1 MRVIQSMEVRDEAQV
16 GAVRRAVHAYA
27 RRVGFTER
35 ELAELDIVVQEIGT
49 NAARYAEGG
58 GWLHFTAPLG
68 AEPGV
73 EIFYCDKGPGIPDLE
88 RAVRDGVSTG
98 GSLGAG
104 LGAIHRLLDE
114 FEVYSTVKPARTARL
129 TTGQISRRTTHGTAL
144 LGRKWVAAAK
154 LSPERHAA
162 TSRRFGVWCR
172 PRPGETDNGD
182 AYFIRRRAGHQML
195 AVVDGLGHGAGARA
209 AADAALEVLA
219 AWQGEPLEE
228 VFRRTHER
236 LRSTRG
242 AVMGV
247 CIVDTPGN
255 SFHYAGVG
263 NIEVRVFGAHTPVRA
278 ISTNGTLGARLGN
291 LRVWSFD
298 WKEGATIVMTSDGI
312 SARWDIED
320 YPALLA
326 KSPQLLAGV
335 IARDYSRDSDDATV
349 LVAR

>member
-16 GAVRRAVHAYA
+16 GAVRRAVHAFA

-49 NAARYAEGG
+49 NAARYADGG
-58 GWLHFTAPLG
+58 GWLHFTTPLG
-68 AEPGV
+68 AEPGL
-73 EIFYCDKGPGIPDLE
+73 EIFYCDKGPGIHDLD

-114 FEVYSTVKPARTARL
+114 FEVYSTVKMGKAARSM
-129 TTGQISRRTTHGTAL
+129 TGQISRRTTHGTAL
-144 LGRKWVAAAK
+144 LGRKWVDAAK

-162 TSRRFGVWCR
+162 TARRLGVWSR
-172 PRPGETDNGD
+172 PRPGETENGD
-182 AYFIRRRAGHQML
+182 AYFIRRRAGQQLL
-195 AVVDGLGHGAGARA
+195 AVVDGLGHGAGARE

-228 VFRRTHER
+228 LFRRTHER
-236 LRSTRG
+236 LRATRG
-242 AVMGV
+242 AVMGA
-247 CIVDTPGN
+247 CIVDTPGKA
-255 SFHYAGVG
+255 FHYAGVG
-263 NIEVRVFGAHTPVRA
+263 NVEVRVLGSPAPVRP
-278 ISTNGTLGARLGN
+278 ISTNGTLGSRLAN
-291 LRVWSFD
+291 MRVWSFN
-298 WKEGATIVMTSDGI
+298 WQEGATIVLASDGI
-312 SARWDIED
+312 STKWGIED
-320 YPALLA
+320 YPGLLT

-335 IARDYSRDSDDATV
+335 LARDYSRDTDDATV